1 MLRMHCRDSVGQL
14 GLLEGTAEG
23 IVEDKVAET
32 VEDAAESV
40 STRILVSSG
49 SSRGLEAKLR
59 P

>member
-1 MLRMHCRDSVGQL
+1 MHCRDSVGQL